1 MDSQHFSKGEDQAF
15 KSIDWSTVNNSKTNE
30 APKGSAKNIIFL
42 GDSRTEG
49 IRDDVQ
55 SDATFICKT
64 GEGYD
69 WMKNNAFQQA
79 NSQVGMGTK
88 VIIWFG
94 VNDIDNQNNYIP
106 TVNAKAAEWKARGA
120 QIYYAEIGPL
130 KRDDIY
136 ASNEKIQKFNQDLKN
151 GLSSNVTVI
160 PLYDKLVN
168 EGFEMVNSTDT
179 THYNKETNIRIYN
192 YLVNTVTSGVSS
204 SSKSSVASP
213 FTKYQLT
220 DKQLTGLAAVGY
232 SEQGSLEGIAAEA
245 SLMANLFELHCNGQ
259 IFGLTGGEGL
269 YKMVSQPIGS
279 YGGWFEGASDY
290 INTGHTLE
298 GEPVQEEWKAVVKS
312 VLVDGKRTL
321 PGYVDEHVAAKSTA
335 YIETNGAKYYDLGQI
350 KDRRNY
356 ISHVTIVHQKRNDP
370 YIYYGHVAD
379 STDPFGYTSRENR
392 EKIGDFHYDF
402 DGNAVG
408 NSGKQT
414 DFYFTTN
421 FEGLYM
427 ILSNCDWNNNVG
439 LNLFY
444 IICGFILTIFK
455 AVLHYLLYF
464 RMIILAIIIAI
475 TPLIIIA
482 DEFMKF
488 RGNKGMLNGWIVLY
502 LKVLLLK
509 PLLQVVYTVLG
520 KTNPWSV
527 QENPFYIMLIVLV
540 LIAVCIIYI
549 KNLFKFSTKKE
560 Q

>member
-55 SDATFICKT
+55 SDATFICKEST
-64 GEGYD
+64 GYD

-94 VNDIDNQNNYIP
+94 VNDIENQNNYIP
-106 TVNAKAAEWKARGA
+106 AVNAKAAEWKARGA

-130 KRDDIY
+130 KRDDRY

-168 EGFEMVNSTDT
+168 EGFEMINSTDT
-179 THYNKETNIRIYN
+179 THYNPETNIRIYN

-204 SSKSSVASP
+204 SRQSSIASP

-220 DKQLTGLAAVGY
+220 DQELTGLAAVAF
-232 SEQGSLEGIAAEA
+232 SEQGWGNLKGGSIEA
-245 SLMANLFELHCNGQ
+245 SIMANLYELHYSNKYSS
-259 IFGLTGGEGL
+259 L
-269 YKMVSQPIGS
+269 YSFVASGKWFSQANHITARGAKTD
-279 YGGWFEGASDY
+279 YGTDEKDPSTWNWAEVTA
-290 INTGHTLE
+290 
-298 GEPVQEEWKAVVKS
+298 EEKAVVKS

-321 PGYVDEHVAAKSTA
+321 PGYVDEHASTRLVQ
-335 YIETNGAKYYDLGQI
+335 YITTNGVVYDDTDKTKYI
-350 KDRRNY
+350 P
-356 ISHVTIVHQKRNDP
+356 HVTIVHQP
-370 YIYYGHVAD
+370 ESSYIYYAHAAD
-379 STDPFGYTSRENR
+379 TSDPFGYTSRENR
-392 EKIGDFHYDF
+392 ERIGDFHYDF

-408 NSGKQT
+408 NSGKQI

-488 RGNKGMLNGWIVLY
+488 RGNKGVLKGWIALY
-502 LKVLLLK
+502 LKILLLR

-520 KTNPWSV
+520 KTNSWSV